1 MRVGLFGGTF
11 DPVHY
16 GHLLLAETC
25 REQCDL
31 DEITQFLPLTCRRT
45 NRMRWSRQ
53 GELAEMIE
61 LAVAGNPGILVSRYR
76 LEHGGVS
83 YTVDTLRHFRD
94 ETPEA
99 ELFFLMVAD
108 MFNDL
113 PNWRSAEEVCRL
125 AVPIVAQ
132 RAGAIARLRCL
143 RSIATPERIS
153 EFLNYQVEMPQI
165 ELSSTE
171 IRNRVAEGR
180 SIRYRTPRP
189 VRSTSR
195 PTGSTCPR
203 DCGGRLNARLVAPPP
218 IHRGKAA

>member
-31 DEITQFLPLTCRRT
+31 DEVWFLPADVPPHKQDAVVSSGPAR
-45 NRMRWSRQ
+45 
-53 GELAEMIE
+53 AEMIE
-61 LAVAGNPGILVSRYR
+61 LAVAGNPGILVSRYE
-76 LEHGGVS
+76 LEHGGVN

-99 ELFFLMVAD
+99 ELFFLMGAD

-113 PNWRSAEEVCRL
+113 PNWRNAEEVCRL

-132 RAGAIARLRCL
+132 RAGADPPDYDCL

-180 SIRYRTPRP
+180 SIRYRTPRA
-189 VRSTSR
+189 VQKYIETHGLYL
-195 PTGSTCPR
+195 PT
-203 DCGGRLNARLVAPPP
+203 
-218 IHRGKAA
+218 

>member
-31 DEITQFLPLTCRRT
+31 DEIWFLPADVPPHKQDAVVSSGQAR
-45 NRMRWSRQ
+45 
-53 GELAEMIE
+53 AEMIE
-61 LAVAGNPGILVSRYR
+61 LAVAGNPGILVSRYE

-99 ELFFLMVAD
+99 ELFFLMGAD

-113 PNWRSAEEVCRL
+113 PNWRNAEEVCRL

-132 RAGAIARLRCL
+132 RAGADPPDYDCL

-180 SIRYRTPRP
+180 SIRYRTPRA
-189 VRSTSR
+189 VQKYIETHGLYL
-195 PTGSTCPR
+195 PT
-203 DCGGRLNARLVAPPP
+203 
-218 IHRGKAA
+218 

>member
-31 DEITQFLPLTCRRT
+31 DEVWFLPADVPPHKQDAVVSSGPAR
-45 NRMRWSRQ
+45 
-53 GELAEMIE
+53 AEMIE
-61 LAVAGNPGILVSRYR
+61 LAVAGNPGILVSRYE

-99 ELFFLMVAD
+99 ELFFLMGAD

-113 PNWRSAEEVCRL
+113 PNWRNAEEVCRL

-132 RAGAIARLRCL
+132 RAGADPPDYDCL

-180 SIRYRTPRP
+180 SIRYRTPRA
-189 VRSTSR
+189 VQKYIETHGLYV
-195 PTGSTCPR
+195 PT
-203 DCGGRLNARLVAPPP
+203 
-218 IHRGKAA
+218 

>member
-16 GHLLLAETC
+16 GHLLLAESC

-31 DEITQFLPLTCRRT
+31 DEVWFLPADVPPHKQDAEVSSGQ
-45 NRMRWSRQ
+45 SR
-53 GELAEMIE
+53 AEMIE
-61 LAVAGNPGILVSRYR
+61 LAVAGNTGMLVSRYE

-83 YTVDTLRHFRD
+83 YTVDTLRHFRE

-99 ELFFLMVAD
+99 ELFFLMGAD

-113 PNWRSAEEVCRL
+113 PNWREAEEVCRL

-132 RAGAIARLRCL
+132 RAGTDPPDYDCL
-143 RSIATPERIS
+143 RAIATPERIS

-165 ELSSTE
+165 ELSSTD
-171 IRNRVAEGR
+171 IRIRVAEGR
-180 SIRYRTPRP
+180 SIRYRTPRA
-189 VRSTSR
+189 VQKYIETH
-195 PTGSTCPR
+195 
-203 DCGGRLNARLVAPPP
+203 RLYLLT
-218 IHRGKAA
+218 